1 MPGTHQVV
9 KEEGG
14 WGEMPPQVWL
24 LVGKALSDPWDRV
37 LPLTSSSRR
46 AQWWRGQPGIAL
58 LELLTL
64 GGAGGSQDAF
74 RRGLHR

>member
-1 MPGTHQVV
+1 MCGDHCHVHCVCECPAVNMPGTHQVV

-37 LPLTSSSRR
+37 LPLT
-46 AQWWRGQPGIAL
+46 
-58 LELLTL
+58 
-64 GGAGGSQDAF
+64 GGSN
-74 RRGLHR
+74 

>member
-1 MPGTHQVV
+1 MNMPGTHQVV

-37 LPLTSSSRR
+37 LPLT
-46 AQWWRGQPGIAL
+46 
-58 LELLTL
+58 
-64 GGAGGSQDAF
+64 GGSN
-74 RRGLHR
+74 